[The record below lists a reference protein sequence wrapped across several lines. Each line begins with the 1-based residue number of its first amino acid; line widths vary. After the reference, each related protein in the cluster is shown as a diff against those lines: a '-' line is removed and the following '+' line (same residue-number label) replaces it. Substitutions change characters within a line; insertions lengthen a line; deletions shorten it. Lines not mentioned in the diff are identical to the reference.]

1 MQKLTTRTTKRY
13 HRRYRT
19 TTRFWVLVAVATLIS
34 LTLISLAILLQA
46 GGFTLA
52 DAVTSRYWQE
62 VVR

>member
-19 TTRFWVLVAVATLIS
+19 TTRFWVLIAIV
-34 LTLISLAILLQA
+34 TLISLAILLQA
-46 GGFTLA
+46 DGLTLA

>member
-34 LTLISLAILLQA
+34 LAILLQA